1 MLTLRVNRNY
11 KMKKFDI
18 LLTGVGGEGVLTS
31 QVIIARAANLEGHF
45 VRGVQLHGLAQR
57 GGSIPTMV
65 RFGDEKE
72 LSSPAI
78 MQADADLVLAFEPLE
93 AVRAVYYAHKEKTVF
108 VLDDEPYVPVYSHLL
123 SKPYPTLDE
132 IKKKIKPFAKEIYI
146 ISARKIAKE
155 KFGNPIFGNTI
166 LLGAAHRLDLLPL
179 KEENL
184 IEAIK
189 ISAPR
194 KLEENLKAFRE
205 CQELRS

>member
-1 MLTLRVNRNY
+1 
-11 KMKKFDI
+11 MKFNI

-65 RFGDEKE
+65 RFAGDKDEI
-72 LSSPAI
+72 SSPAI

-93 AVRAVYYAHKEKTVF
+93 AVRATYYAHKEKTVF
-108 VLDDEPYVPVYSHLL
+108 VLDDQPYVPIYSHLL
-123 SKPYPTLDE
+123 GVPYPSVDE
-132 IKKKIKPFAKEIYI
+132 IREKIEGFAKEVHIFP
-146 ISARKIAKE
+146 AHKIAKE
-155 KFGNPIFGNTI
+155 EFDNPIFGNTI
-166 LLGAAHRLDLLPL
+166 LLGATCGLGILPL
-179 KEENL
+179 KKESL

-194 KLEENLKAFRE
+194 DLEENIGAFELGLK
-205 CQELRS
+205 LL